1 MEEIIHLV
9 REPLNY
15 YASQWLFVNTPT
27 TTPPLQNV
35 NAPLM
40 FATSSNPN
48 NGSHKVLG
56 FQLSPGLRVIGF
68 QMSPSS
74 KSKFFLVKLE
84 SQLIRGNST
93 HINAHVK
100 LSVCY

>member
-35 NAPLM
+35 NAPIM

-48 NGSHKVLG
+48 NGSHKV
-56 FQLSPGLRVIGF
+56 
-68 QMSPSS
+68 
-74 KSKFFLVKLE
+74 
-84 SQLIRGNST
+84 
-93 HINAHVK
+93 
-100 LSVCY
+100 